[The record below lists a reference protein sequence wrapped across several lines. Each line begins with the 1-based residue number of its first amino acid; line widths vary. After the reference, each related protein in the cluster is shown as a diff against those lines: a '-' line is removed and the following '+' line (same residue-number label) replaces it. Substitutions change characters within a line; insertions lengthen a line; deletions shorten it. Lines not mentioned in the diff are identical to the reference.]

1 MRTLFTIAS
10 LLLASTSF
18 AANYAGHQVFIP
30 VVTHVAGANGTQW
43 RTDVVISSR
52 HASRTT
58 TVGMVYDPVDRIPV
72 VMSMT
77 LGPRESVTITDFVG
91 DRAGT
96 PGSFGTLTL
105 TTDSEDVPI
114 VAFARVYNT
123 GNAAGEFG
131 QLIQGMPPSEL
142 SRMTWLNGL
151 IGIRGFRTNVGIA
164 NPHGTATSFWLT
176 WYDKQGDS
184 HGGAG
189 MVTVPPYGLLLYND
203 IFNVVGMPP
212 DEGLSLSID
221 ADLPLYAYASVVRND
236 TGDAYT
242 IMGDG
247 RE

>member
-1 MRTLFTIAS
+1 MRYLLTLAS
-10 LLLASTSF
+10 LLFAWTAF
-18 AANYAGHQVFIP
+18 AANYAGRQVFIP
-30 VVTHVAGANGTQW
+30 VVTHAAGANGTQW

-52 HASRTT
+52 HATRST
-58 TVGMVYDPVDRIPV
+58 TVGMVYDPVDRIP
-72 VMSMT
+72 MHMRMT

-91 DRAGT
+91 ERASV

-123 GNAAGEFG
+123 GNTAGEFG

-142 SRMTWLNGL
+142 SKMTWLNGL
-151 IGIRGFRTNVGIA
+151 IGVRGFRTNVGIA
-164 NPHGTATSFWLT
+164 NPHGTATTFWLT
-176 WYDKQGDS
+176 WYDKHGNS

-189 MVTVPPYGLLLYND
+189 MVTIPAYGLILYND
-203 IFNVVGMPP
+203 IFSVVGMPP

-221 ADLPLYAYASVVRND
+221 GDLPLYAYASVVRND

-247 RE
+247 TD